1 MWAKPPSVHGWCRA
15 QCHVLETGPERIDD
29 GGDRGRIQTLLDLP
43 DSRVL
48 KEGYAF
54 QHPVSPHWAAE
65 RDGVILDPG
74 TLTLPEVN
82 GPLVWKPPVARWFP

>member
-1 MWAKPPSVHGWCRA
+1 MPRTGNLSRA
-15 QCHVLETGPERIDD
+15 I
-29 GGDRGRIQTLLDLP
+29 GRRRRPWSIQTLLIFRLV
-43 DSRVL
+43 RAQ
-48 KEGYAF
+48 GGQAF

-82 GPLVWKPPVARWFP
+82 VPSW